1 MQAETIL
8 ALAKHLASEKS
19 ALPVGRYEV
28 NEEVRLKITGTVARS
43 GDVEYTPTTSVPW
56 KMVAALLL
64 EKMGVTR
71 DAATA
76 MLEDA
81 CREAIETDRLLS
93 SGQAE
98 IKEQL
103 ETKFKHLDVAEKR
116 VAKLVSALPKK
127 TRSGP
132 TTITV
137 NVEELPLVVEQ
148 APVSTLSFPSIAG

>member
-8 ALAKHLASEKS
+8 ALAKHLANEKTS
-19 ALPVGRYEV
+19 VAPGRYEV

-56 KMVAALLL
+56 KLVTSLLL
-64 EKMGVTR
+64 EKMGATR
-71 DAATA
+71 EAATA

-103 ETKFKHLDVAEKR
+103 ETKFKHLDAAEKR

-137 NVEELPLVVEQ
+137 TVEELPLVAEQ
-148 APVSTLSFPSIAG
+148 APSASIPFPSIAG